1 MTEPM
6 LAVREIRAGYGQIE
20 VLHGVSVEVRPG
32 QVLGVLGPNGAGK
45 TSLVR
50 VISGELRPTAGQVA
64 VAGVDVTGARPERLA
79 RAGVATVPEG
89 RGIFPSLSV
98 AEHLRLL
105 ARDRREAKALQEHAF
120 SVFPKL
126 AERRNQVAGTMSGGE
141 QQMLALARA
150 VVLRRPLI
158 VIDELSMGLAPQI
171 VESLYQHV
179 ADLARDGSTI
189 VLVEQFVHDILGIA
203 DQAVVL
209 AHGQV
214 VADGPP
220 TEIADVLADH
230 YLGAGA
236 S

>member
-6 LAVREIRAGYGQIE
+6 LSVREVRAGYGQIE
-20 VLHGVSVEVRPG
+20 VLHGVSLEVRPG
-32 QVLGVLGPNGAGK
+32 EVLGVLGPNGAGK

-79 RAGVATVPEG
+79 RAGLATVPEG

-126 AERRNQVAGTMSGGE
+126 GERRNQVAGTMSGGE

-220 TEIADVLADH
+220 TEIANVLADH
-230 YLGAGA
+230 YLGAGR
-236 S
+236 